1 MTPEQF
7 LALYQPTPRGS
18 GPTGQ
23 PKPEP
28 ARAAAKQ
35 PTEAVK
41 PPAPAVGTRAYR
53 AFQEGANE
61 TFLTIHTAKDGMAR
75 SLPYAQ
81 FTLVSC
87 DERGGTY
94 IRIFGAQL
102 SAELKGRNLAPLN
115 ARLRA
120 RAVAHVVEFSG
131 GRHDPPDPEQPLIL
145 EAVISQRAPP
155 PPARPAPAAPPG

>member
-1 MTPEQF
+1 MTPAQF
-7 LALYQPTPRGS
+7 LALYQP
-18 GPTGQ
+18 
-23 PKPEP
+23 KPE
-28 ARAAAKQ
+28 AAGAK
-35 PTEAVK
+35 PPEPVK
-41 PPAPAVGTRAYR
+41 PPAPATDARAYR

-61 TFLTIHTAKDGMAR
+61 TFLTIHTTKDGMAR

-81 FTLVSC
+81 FTLISC

-131 GRHDPPDPEQPLIL
+131 GKHDPPDPEQPIIL
-145 EAVISQRAPP
+145 ETVISQT
-155 PPARPAPAAPPG
+155 ARPAVAAPAAKAAAPG